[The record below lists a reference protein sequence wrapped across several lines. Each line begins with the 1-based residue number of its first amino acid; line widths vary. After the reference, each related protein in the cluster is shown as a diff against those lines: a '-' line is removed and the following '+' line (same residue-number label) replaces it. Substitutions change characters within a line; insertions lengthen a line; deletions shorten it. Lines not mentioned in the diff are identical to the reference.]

1 MSLLREHEV
10 KGKNEKSNIFLS
22 FLLKISYVQGYLP
35 HTHPDFFCIIKT
47 SDDSQPQD
55 IFINALGHLDYS
67 VQVPKHGLLW
77 THFSPLSQHFSD
89 SLIKISKKSVMIAIY
104 IILKLLL
111 VVVN

>member
-1 MSLLREHEV
+1 MSLLREHEIKV
-10 KGKNEKSNIFLS
+10 KMKKVIFLVI
-22 FLLKISYVQGYLP
+22 FTKNQLQGHLP
-35 HTHPDFFCIIKT
+35 HTHPDFFCIIET

-55 IFINALGHLDYS
+55 IFINGPGHLDFS

-89 SLIKISKKSVMIAIY
+89 PFIKISKKSVIIAIY